1 MAWHGHLQI
10 DYRRDGERTIALDRH
25 DGPLRVLQRL
35 YPEGERICHH
45 VLVHPPGGMVGGDV
59 LELDLRLA
67 AGCHAL
73 VTTPAASRYYRSAG
87 DAARQTV
94 RARLAAGS
102 RLEWLPM
109 ETIAYA
115 ACDGFSGVEIDLD
128 PGAEAIGWDL
138 LALGLPAANQ
148 PFDRGRFEQRLSI
161 RGRWL
166 DHGLIAADDALLQ
179 GSPLGLAGHGV
190 LATMWFAAAGALTT
204 AQRAA
209 LVDAARSATPAGGST
224 PAAGVPA
231 APPAANPDA
240 NANAAALIA
249 GTSAVR
255 DDLIVVRV
263 LAGRVEPAFAL
274 LVAIWSRWRALAWGL
289 GATPPRIWRT

>member
-1 MAWHGHLQI
+1 MAWHGHLRI
-10 DYRRDGERTIALDRH
+10 DYRREGERTVALDRH

-35 YPEGERICHH
+35 YPEGDRICHH

-67 AGCHAL
+67 GGCHAL
-73 VTTPAASRYYRSAG
+73 LTTPAASRYYRSSG
-87 DAARQTV
+87 EAARQTV

-109 ETIAYA
+109 ETIAYP
-115 ACDGFSGVEIDLD
+115 ACDGISEIEIDLE
-128 PGAEAIGWDL
+128 PGAEAIGWEM
-138 LALGLPAANQ
+138 LALGLPTANQ
-148 PFDRGRFEQRLSI
+148 PFDRGRFAQRFSI

-166 DHGLIAADDALLQ
+166 DHGLIAADDALLRD
-179 GSPLGLAGHGV
+179 SPLGLAGHGV
-190 LATMWFAAAGALTT
+190 LATMWFAAAGALSTV
-204 AQRAA
+204 QRAA
-209 LVDAARSATPAGGST
+209 LVDAARSASPPAGT
-224 PAAGVPA
+224 AGAA
-231 APPAANPDA
+231 APF
-240 NANAAALIA
+240 A